1 MKTLYRKYEESSGVS
16 IDTRSISGGE
26 LFFCLKGENFNGNKF
41 ALQALDKGA
50 SYVVVDDADYFIEGK
65 SMLLVDDSLKTLQNL
80 SKYHRQ
86 KIKGKII
93 GITGTNG
100 KTTTKELVSAVLTT
114 HFDCLSTNGNFNNH
128 IGVPL
133 TLLRIKKDTELSV
146 VEMGANHPNEI
157 EELCEWVQ
165 PDFGLITNIGKA
177 HLEGFGSFQNIIET
191 KTALYR
197 KVKQLNGTLFV
208 NADDVLLME
217 KSEGVNRETYSSKI
231 PSDFKVELED
241 SDGKLK
247 FQWRGNIIQTQ
258 LFGEYN
264 LYNAA
269 AAITIGSYFKVPVS
283 DIINALEEYSP
294 SNNRSQFEIGE
305 NNELILDAYNAN
317 PDSMK
322 QALNNFSASKAKNK
336 AVILGDMLELGS
348 FEEME
353 HKSILDLSNSINID
367 RAFFVGPAFYF
378 QKENYPQFQ
387 FFKDN
392 IEAKKYFEENLMTDY
407 RILLKGSR
415 GIKLEILKEQL
426 L

>member
-1 MKTLYRKYEESSGVS
+1 METLYKKYKESTGVS
-16 IDTRSISGGE
+16 IDTRSLEEGE
-26 LFFCLKGENFNGNKF
+26 LFFCLRGENFNGNKF
-41 ALQALDKGA
+41 ALQALEAGA
-50 SYVVVDDADYFIEGK
+50 SFVIVDDSDYYDERK
-65 SMLLVDDSLKTLQNL
+65 PMLLVEDSLQTLQSL
-80 SKYHRQ
+80 SKYHRN
-86 KIKGKII
+86 KINGRII

-100 KTTTKELVSAVLTT
+100 KTTTKELVSAVLST
-114 HFDCLSTNGNFNNH
+114 HFNCLSTKGNFNNH

-177 HLEGFGSFQNIIET
+177 HLEGFGSFQNIIIT

-208 NADDVLLME
+208 NADDTLLME
-217 KSEGVNRETYSSKI
+217 KSVGINRKTYSSDALSQYKI
-231 PSDFKVELED
+231 ELQA
-241 SDGKLK
+241 SHGNLK
-247 FQWRGNIIQTQ
+247 FTWNGTSVQTQ

-269 AAITIGSYFKVPVS
+269 AAIAIGSYFNVPV
-283 DIINALEEYSP
+283 DKIIRSLEAYTP
-294 SNNRSQFEIGE
+294 SNNRSQLEIGK

-322 QALNNFSASKAKNK
+322 QALHNFSVSIMKNK

-348 FEEME
+348 YEELE
-353 HKSILDLSNSINID
+353 HKSILDLSSSLNID
-367 RAFFVGPAFYF
+367 QAYFVGPAFYL
-378 QKENYPQFQ
+378 QKEKYPHFQ

-392 IEAKKYFEENLMTDY
+392 IEIKKYFETNPMKDY

-415 GIKLEILKEQL
+415 GIKLEVLKEQL